1 MFPLRRR
8 CTWCRISFL
17 ALIFDVGIQ
26 TGIFPLLI
34 FMGVAWGMTDFGPLI
49 ANPKTAL
56 LGAAAQ
62 FGIFATVL
70 GAIWLSKNVEAI
82 NYSIQDAGAIGIIG
96 GADGPTAIF
105 LAGKLSLACLE
116 LLPWQLIPTWRW
128 CP

>member
-1 MFPLRRR
+1 
-8 CTWCRISFL
+8 
-17 ALIFDVGIQ
+17 
-26 TGIFPLLI
+26 
-34 FMGVAWGMTDFGPLI
+34 MTDFGPLI

-105 LAGKLSLACLE
+105 LG
-116 LLPWQLIPTWRW
+116 
-128 CP
+128 